1 MEYVS
6 GCWAGCELGAVQL
19 TVAWALPA
27 VALTAVG
34 AAGTASGV
42 AEVAED
48 AAEVPPGPVSLR
60 VYEYAV
66 LLVNPVLV

>member
-1 MEYVS
+1 MEGRERLS
-6 GCWAGCELGAVQL
+6 WAGCELGAVQL

-27 VALTAVG
+27 VALTAVR

-48 AAEVPPGPVSLR
+48 AAEVPPCAPGWYV
-60 VYEYAV
+60 YAV